1 METPSIQKAT
11 NKGIFKA
18 YDIGSNSLTV
28 SVPQYDQETGK
39 KVSLDINYNVEYLTN
54 RQAELETEI
63 AEKRKEKNDIIALL
77 GKFQDDVD
85 TAKASYVPVVE
96 TNVGGII

>member
-11 NKGIFKA
+11 NRGTFKA
-18 YDIGSNSLTV
+18 YDAGANQLTV

-54 RQAELETEI
+54 RQAELEAEI

-77 GKFQDDVD
+77 GKFQADVD
-85 TAKASYVPVVE
+85 TAKANYVPVAE
-96 TNVGGII
+96 TNVGGTI